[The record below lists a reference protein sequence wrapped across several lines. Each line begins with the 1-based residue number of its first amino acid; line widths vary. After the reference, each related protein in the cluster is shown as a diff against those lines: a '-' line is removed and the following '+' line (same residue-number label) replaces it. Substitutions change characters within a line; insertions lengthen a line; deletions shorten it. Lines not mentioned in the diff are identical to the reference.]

1 MKFVCI
7 MVEYELR
14 IKRLACYAR
23 LEVHML
29 SGGAPRSAHY
39 GYHLSSLHHVAHVY
53 QVLGVV
59 AVACLYSEG
68 MANGDALAITR
79 ESACLNHLAIECC
92 IDLSARTVLDISA
105 RVMTLATEATDD
117 MGTVKGVMPVFY
129 QVEVKTI
136 HTVAPERVVGFIAY
150 MLSLLSPL
158 PQLLGGVFSLH
169 RDLTSLFLEGEN
181 LATQVVTPHINDGVR
196 IYTVA
201 INHQAY
207 KHRV

>member
-1 MKFVCI
+1 
-7 MVEYELR
+7 
-14 IKRLACYAR
+14 
-23 LEVHML
+23 
-29 SGGAPRSAHY
+29 
-39 GYHLSSLHHVAHVY
+39 
-53 QVLGVV
+53 
-59 AVACLYSEG
+59 
-68 MANGDALAITR
+68 
-79 ESACLNHLAIECC
+79 
-92 IDLSARTVLDISA
+92 
-105 RVMTLATEATDD
+105 MTLATVATDD
-117 MGTVKGVMPVFY
+117 MGMVKGVMPVFY

-169 RDLTSLFLEGEN
+169 SHLASLFLEGEN